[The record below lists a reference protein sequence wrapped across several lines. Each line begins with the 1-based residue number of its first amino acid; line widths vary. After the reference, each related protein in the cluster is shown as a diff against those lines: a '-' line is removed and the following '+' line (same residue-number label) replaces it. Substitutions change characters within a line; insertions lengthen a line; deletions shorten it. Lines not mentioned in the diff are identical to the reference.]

1 MLLIQAGCDACGV
14 NLNGQSE
21 PRRARLEA
29 QGGPRF
35 GGNFW
40 WARCQW
46 IRELRKPYSP
56 FQEEDEGEEAAAAA
70 AASRGACVRN
80 GTAGADE
87 REEEQEEEEEE
98 GRVCL
103 ETRAKWDKARKA
115 ESELWLGSSPN
126 FRCVPSC

>member
-21 PRRARLEA
+21 PRQARLEA

-46 IRELRKPYSP
+46 IRELREPYSP
-56 FQEEDEGEEAAAAA
+56 FQEEDEGEEEE
-70 AASRGACVRN
+70 ASSRLTPGACVGN
-80 GTAGADE
+80 ATGGADE
-87 REEEQEEEEEE
+87 REEEEQQQE
-98 GRVCL
+98 GGVS

-126 FRCVPSC
+126 FRCFPSC